1 MLPINV
7 LLIAVFAVGASG
19 RSPPLH
25 TPGTMGADFH
35 SWKAGEAKGTLE
47 APIGG
52 TLAKLHREIGT
63 AGTDDG
69 DGPDSY
75 TLAITVDGTPVCS
88 ETILCTTTG
97 SGTTVCAGT
106 FAAGQNIHIEVT
118 AEACGTL
125 PKFAASA
132 QWWW

>member
-1 MLPINV
+1 MLPVSVMVVVV
-7 LLIAVFAVGASG
+7 LAAGGSG
-19 RSPPLH
+19 SGPPPLS
-25 TPGTMGADFH
+25 PGTMGADFH
-35 SWKAGEAKGTLE
+35 SWAAGEAKGTLE

-69 DGPDSY
+69 EGPDSL
-75 TLAITVDGTPVCS
+75 TLAITVNGAPACS
-88 ETILCTTTG
+88 ESILCTATGAATT
-97 SGTTVCAGT
+97 TCTGT
-106 FAAGQNIHIEVT
+106 FAAGQDIHIEVT

-125 PKFAASA
+125 PKFVASA